1 MFTITDNKLKV
12 NGTDISFDVINVYH
26 DNDLFTEVLIKYTAI
41 NGKEMRYLRNNIKEQ
56 YILNNNNNVHISTLL
71 MIPNVEIKE
80 DMTNKKAIEENL
92 FDSYMDYI
100 ISADE
105 YCHQCDIQNI
115 TENRKDIVLKE
126 EVERNKYN
134 YGKV

>member
-1 MFTITDNKLKV
+1 MFTIIDNKLKV

-26 DNDLFTEVLIKYTAI
+26 DNDLFTEVLIKYTVI

-80 DMTNKKAIEENL
+80 DMTNKKVIEENL

-105 YCHQCDIQNI
+105 YCYQCDIQNI
-115 TENRKDIVLKE
+115 TDNRKNIVLKE
-126 EVERNKYN
+126 EAERNKYN

>member
-1 MFTITDNKLKV
+1 MFTIIDNKLKI
-12 NGTDISFDVINVYH
+12 NGTDISFDVISVYN

-71 MIPNVEIKE
+71 MIPSYEIINEKDVEEK
-80 DMTNKKAIEENL
+80 L
-92 FDSYMDYI
+92 FDSYMDYS

-105 YCHQCDIQNI
+105 YCHQCDIQGI
-115 TENRKDIVLKE
+115 TDNRKDIVLKE
-126 EVERNKYN
+126 EAERNKYN
-134 YGKV
+134 YGKI